1 MTDLRNIKIDNNEPK
16 IKYSE
21 IILFR
26 ENLENLPEY
35 DLPEGYNF
43 CFYNGE
49 KDKSDW
55 IEIEKS
61 AREMLFTEQGLTA
74 WQIYYGGKE
83 EKLFDRMLFVV
94 APDGEKVATATAF
107 YEEDDS
113 DRAGW
118 LYWVAVKRD
127 FQGKGLSKPLIAKT
141 LRLMREKGYE
151 NCKIPTQP
159 NTWLAVKIYLD
170 FGFLPYNIEE
180 SREGYRILRT
190 ILNHKSLSVFEPLP
204 WEDIFDR
211 NVVALEDALKNKY
224 PELADYCPFFDDGVV
239 KFTLKGKKTLFLE
252 NFEIS
257 DGCVKFK

>member
-1 MTDLRNIKIDNNEPK
+1 MTDLKNIKIDNNEPK

-35 DLPEGYNF
+35 DLPDGYGF
-43 CFYNGE
+43 CFYNSE

-61 AREMLFTEQGLTA
+61 AREMLFTEQGIKA
-74 WQIYYGGKE
+74 WQNYYGGKE

-94 APDGEKVATATAF
+94 SPDGEKVATATAF
-107 YEEDDS
+107 YDEDDGE
-113 DRAGW
+113 RAGW

-141 LRLMREKGYE
+141 LRLMRDKGYE

-170 FGFLPYNIEE
+170 FGFLPYNTEE

-190 ILNHKSLSVFEPLP
+190 ILNHKSLRGFEPLP

-211 NVVALEDALKNKY
+211 KVVALEEALRKKY
-224 PELADYCPFFDDGVV
+224 PEMADYSLFFDDGVV
-239 KFTLKGKKTLFLE
+239 KFTLKGEKNLFSE
-252 NFEIS
+252 NFEIT
-257 DGCVKFK
+257 GYCVKFK